1 MQHARVYR
9 LCLSAAERN
18 LSRTSGG
25 AAYIACMVFL
35 LVGGPRAR
43 QLVDDLPRGYRRVQR
58 QDGGP
63 GVVTLLE
70 DLVVEEAVWTGG
82 SAYALA

>member
-1 MQHARVYR
+1 VQHFAVYL
-9 LCLSAAERN
+9 LCLSAGRRN
-18 LSRTSGG
+18 LSRTFRG

-43 QLVDDLPRGYRRVQR
+43 QLVDDLPRGYRRV
-58 QDGGP
+58 DPKSGS

-70 DLVVEEAVWTGG
+70 DLVVEEAVWTGS
-82 SAYALA
+82 SAYSLA